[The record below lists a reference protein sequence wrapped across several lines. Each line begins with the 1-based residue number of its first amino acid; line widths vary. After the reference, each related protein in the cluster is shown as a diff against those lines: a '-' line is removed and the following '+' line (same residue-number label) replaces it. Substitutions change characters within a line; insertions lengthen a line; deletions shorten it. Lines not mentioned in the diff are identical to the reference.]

1 MFRCLVSKKLET
13 ISTDFVVMASHYKR
27 VQRCGDDVEPGDV
40 SLSDLTSDSTFV
52 RPSVE
57 AAGES
62 GSMSTELAE
71 PLSAPTHLPQELP
84 PTEGGYGVVGPAGFP
99 SIGVTLGYNNG
110 LPGPF

>member
-1 MFRCLVSKKLET
+1 MLSPTMFLYL
-13 ISTDFVVMASHYKR
+13 ISLQIVHLYDR
-27 VQRCGDDVEPGDV
+27 V
-40 SLSDLTSDSTFV
+40 L
-52 RPSVE
+52 RPQ
-57 AAGES
+57 ES